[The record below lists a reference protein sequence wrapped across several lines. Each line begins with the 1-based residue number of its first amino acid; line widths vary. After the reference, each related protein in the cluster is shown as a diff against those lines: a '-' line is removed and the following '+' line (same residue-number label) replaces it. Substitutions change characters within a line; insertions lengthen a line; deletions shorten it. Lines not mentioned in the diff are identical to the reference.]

1 MSDRFS
7 ELSESDF
14 KYEKKLNDRM
24 IKQLLNLAMII
35 AKLLAT
41 DKSRYFAKPLPI
53 IVNYQ

>member
-24 IKQLLNLAMII
+24 IKQLLNLTMII